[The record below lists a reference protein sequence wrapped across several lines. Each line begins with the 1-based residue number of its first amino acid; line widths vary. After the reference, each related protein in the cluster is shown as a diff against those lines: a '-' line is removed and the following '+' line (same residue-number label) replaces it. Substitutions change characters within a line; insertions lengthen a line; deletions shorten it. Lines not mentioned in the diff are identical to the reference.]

1 MNNQSDNQSDNLP
14 PIEAMQPKQSKQPK
28 QAKSAAQQDRSSF
41 MVAEHKLRAAEVRV
55 TQARLDVLSVLLT
68 QHRAMSHTE
77 MQDAL
82 PEMDRV
88 TLYRALDCLADA
100 GLAHK
105 ITSDDRVFRFS
116 TGSELGV
123 SAETSQHIN
132 PIQHQHGHFKCT
144 RCSKVFCLEQPAAS
158 HTLSDQLQAT
168 LDSTALKGF
177 RSHDIEVTI
186 KGWCDRCSD
195 A

>member
-1 MNNQSDNQSDNLP
+1 MKNQSDNLP
-14 PIEAMQPKQSKQPK
+14 SIQSMQHKQHEQHE
-28 QAKSAAQQDRSSF
+28 QIKSEAQQNRSSF
-41 MVAEHKLRAAEVRV
+41 AIAEHKLRAAQVRV
-55 TQARLDVLSVLLT
+55 TQARLDVLSVLLK

-82 PEMDRV
+82 PAMDRV

-105 ITSDDRVFRFS
+105 ITGDDRVFRFS
-116 TGSELGV
+116 TGSELNV

-177 RSHDIEVTI
+177 QSHDIEVTI
-186 KGWCDRCSD
+186 KGWCDRCND